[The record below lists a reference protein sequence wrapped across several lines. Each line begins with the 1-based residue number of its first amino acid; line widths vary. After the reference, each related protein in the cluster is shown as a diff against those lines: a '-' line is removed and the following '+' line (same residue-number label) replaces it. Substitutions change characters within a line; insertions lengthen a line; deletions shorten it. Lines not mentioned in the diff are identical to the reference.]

1 MAQTCRSIRFFLSWL
16 TICSVTVN
24 TCNMPSFIT
33 SVTRLCSH
41 LLRRLRSTTQ
51 PGRACTA

>member
-1 MAQTCRSIRFFLSWL
+1 MAQTFRSIRVCLSWL

-24 TCNMPSFIT
+24 TCNMPSFRT
-33 SVTRLCSH
+33 SVTILCSQ

-51 PGRACTA
+51 PG